1 MQRVAAVLIALAVAL
16 APAVAQEEPSPPV
29 RAPAS
34 TVEVA
39 VADPLV
45 TEIAPVPPPR
55 PGTRAAV
62 LTGLGL
68 SADDTALIDAIS
80 AYHSGIDTMV
90 GKFEQID
97 QYGGRLEGVFYL
109 DRPDKVRFRYAPPS
123 FEEIISTGRGF
134 YVIDRKERTRSVFPQ
149 EQVPLRQFLKQ
160 DIDLLETN
168 ITGVTRTEEMLAIS
182 LADQTPIGEVEV
194 TLIFELATND
204 LRQWSLTEPD
214 GSELTF
220 SIYDTITDIA
230 IPRRYFSIDPNLT
243 DANPNN

>member
-1 MQRVAAVLIALAVAL
+1 MQRAAAALIALSL
-16 APAVAQEEPSPPV
+16 ARTPAAAQEAPPP
-29 RAPAS
+29 APPEPAS
-34 TVEVA
+34 TVSVA
-39 VADPLV
+39 VADPAV
-45 TEIAPVPPPR
+45 TEFAPVPPPR

-62 LTGLGL
+62 LTHLGL
-68 SADDTALIDAIS
+68 TADDTALIDAIS
-80 AYHSGIDTMV
+80 AYHSSISTMV

-109 DRPDKVRFRYAPPS
+109 ERPDKVRFRYAPPS
-123 FEEIISTGRGF
+123 TEEIISTGRGF
-134 YVIDRKERTRSVFPQ
+134 YVIDRRERTRSVYPQ

-160 DIDLLETN
+160 HIDLLNTN
-168 ITGVTRTEEMLAIS
+168 ITGVTRTDEMLALS

-214 GSELTF
+214 GTQLTF
-220 SIYDTITDIA
+220 SIYDTIKDIA